1 MNKISSPLK
10 TLFIFLVCCIAL
22 VQNVWSQAQTPSTN
36 SSNNTVIEGGKLV
49 VELIKAIGVKK
60 DPDHPGGCKDAYA
73 DLCIENQSSG
83 TISVSLLHRDS
94 KEVREVVVMA
104 AGKECCLQA
113 KAGVWTYDLKIPGSP
128 LSNRKGDLKLEGCNN
143 LVMNIK

>member
-10 TLFIFLVCCIAL
+10 TLFICLASCISL
-22 VQNVWSQAQTPSTN
+22 TQGLWGQTQTQSTN
-36 SSNNTVIEGGKLV
+36 STNNTVIEGGKLV
-49 VELIKAIGVKK
+49 VELIKAIGIRK

-94 KEVREVVVMA
+94 REVREVVVMSG
-104 AGKECCLQA
+104 GKEC
-113 KAGVWTYDLKIPGSP
+113 
-128 LSNRKGDLKLEGCNN
+128 
-143 LVMNIK
+143 